1 MSPTIGN
8 SSAVPTR
15 TRFLDSAAPDDQA
28 VKDIPPAYDEDAPG
42 RWLLAHDLVHIVWDE
57 DGEEPAPPPG

>member
-1 MSPTIGN
+1 
-8 SSAVPTR
+8 VPTR